1 MISKKRIVIHSGIN
15 AVKNIAYLNNLFIA
29 YLLFLG
35 TLYHIFSTTNTL
47 FQLSYSLKLQETS
60 SNISTINSP
69 FPSSPATSFS
79 SAAPVLPQSPDG

>member
-1 MISKKRIVIHSGIN
+1 M
-15 AVKNIAYLNNLFIA
+15 KNIAYLNNLLIA

-35 TLYHIFSTTNTL
+35 TLYHIFTTTNTP

-60 SNISTINSP
+60 SNISTINPP